1 MLRRCFL
8 YIVKYALN
16 SEKDLAIFDTACYEK
31 LLILL
36 AMRKKYVKIK
46 EKTSAIRVDIAE
58 QA

>member
-1 MLRRCFL
+1 L